1 MAALIASAILVAI
14 PNGLLAGAPSKTPA
28 HPETISNDQALAETS
43 APTLSA
49 PPAAKKPVDAM
60 PLADFKIN
68 YSARYSAFKL
78 DASLQ
83 LKKMTATDTYSYEVT
98 TKARGLAKL
107 LQSGTARERSEFV
120 LSEQGLQSVLYT
132 YDDGSDKEENG
143 SRIAFDWPNGIARSV
158 HETVSAELLLE
169 TEIHDRLTAD
179 LNSIIQLRNGQAP
192 KQQVIVYRNSI
203 RRYNMTALGEETI
216 DIPAGTFVTEKF
228 LRQRTNSKRSTL
240 IWFAKDANYLPV
252 RIEQQKNGKTN
263 VTMVAKDISTSD

>member
-1 MAALIASAILVAI
+1 LAALIASAILVAI

-132 YDDGSDKEENG
+132 YDDGSGKEENG
-143 SRIAFDWPNGIARSV
+143 SRIARSV